1 MDAAYSINPLLV
13 YAHIITGTI
22 GLLSGA
28 GAMILRKGSRWHI
41 NVGNAY
47 FISMLIMSSIGAYGS
62 YFVPEMIS
70 VIVGALTFYLV
81 ITAWLTV
88 RHAESKMAWP
98 LIASATMAI
107 AIAAAGYY
115 FGFEAL
121 MSEAGTKD
129 GFPYGIYFFFGSVA
143 LIAGLMDIRVI
154 LRGGI
159 FGKQRLLR
167 HLWRMCF
174 SFLIAAASLFLGQ
187 PQVFPES
194 VRKPQLLMIPVLLI
208 LVSLLYWLLRVL
220 ISKRLPS
227 A

>member
-1 MDAAYSINPLLV
+1 MESNYAINPLLV
-13 YAHIITGTI
+13 HVHVIMGTV

-28 GAMILRKGSRWHI
+28 AAMILRKGSRWHI
-41 NVGNAY
+41 NVGKAY
-47 FISMLIMSSIGAYGS
+47 FGSMLIMSVIGAYGS

-88 RHAESKMAWP
+88 RHVESKMSWP
-98 LIASATMAI
+98 LIASAVLAI
-107 AIAAAGYY
+107 LIAASGYY
-115 FGFEAL
+115 FGIEAL
-121 MSEAGTKD
+121 MSKDGTKD
-129 GFPYGIYFFFGSVA
+129 GFPYGIYFFFSSVA
-143 LIAGLMDIRVI
+143 LMAGVMDIRVI

-174 SFLIAAASLFLGQ
+174 SLLIAAASLFLGQ

-194 VRKPQLLMIPVLLI
+194 IRKPQLLMIPVL
-208 LVSLLYWLLRVL
+208 VVL
-220 ISKRLPS
+220 ISLLFWLIKVAVSKRF
-227 A
+227 ARV